1 MKKLI
6 TIIVLFFSLSVSAQI
21 STKTIYTEKLSGLTW
36 EGGVLNLKVSTDQS
50 INEKKCTLF
59 LDFTDLLYKRS
70 SSIIIKSNEELADFI
85 KDMLVMRDILSNKD
99 SDPTI
104 LKKSNYII
112 SLKGKGIT
120 VLQLS
125 SPMFELYSTTFNVK
139 GIDKLVSSMKKIDID
154 KAVVN

>member
-6 TIIVLFFSLSVSAQI
+6 TLIVLSFALSANAQI

-36 EGGVLNLKVSTDQS
+36 GGGVLNLKVTTDQS
-50 INEKKCTLF
+50 NNEKKCILF

-70 SSIIIKSNEELADFI
+70 SAIIFKSNEELGNFV
-85 KDMLVMRDILSNKD
+85 KDMLVMRDILSNKEN
-99 SDPTI
+99 DPTV

-112 SLKGKGIT
+112 SLKGKGIA
-120 VLQLS
+120 VLELS

-139 GIDKLVSSMKKIDID
+139 GIDKLVASMKKIDID
-154 KAVVN
+154 KAAVN